1 MENQKLVS
9 KNNQPIKMINHQEI
23 YSLFDMLEQLNSW
36 QNALNLLNDFFSD
49 KQRPVNKKKIAS
61 DYYAC
66 SQIFSSFY
74 NDFSQTLPK
83 IEKQLDELRQKEK
96 ILTTHLFRVKSNNK

>member
-1 MENQKLVS
+1 
-9 KNNQPIKMINHQEI
+9 
-23 YSLFDMLEQLNSW
+23 MLEQLNFW
-36 QNALNLLNDFFSD
+36 QNALNLLNEFFGD

-66 SQIFSSFY
+66 SQIFSSFH

-83 IEKQLDELRQKEK
+83 IEKQLDKLRQKEK
-96 ILTTHLFRVKSNNK
+96 I

>member
-9 KNNQPIKMINHQEI
+9 KNNQPIKMIDHQEI

-36 QNALNLLNDFFSD
+36 QNALNLLNDYFSD

-61 DYYAC
+61 NYYAC
-66 SQIFSSFY
+66 SQIFSSFH

-83 IEKQLDELRQKEK
+83 MKKQIDELRQKEK
-96 ILTTHLFRVKSNNK
+96 I

>member
-1 MENQKLVS
+1 MNKIQSVNL
-9 KNNQPIKMINHQEI
+9 KNDKKQPIKSISHQDI
-23 YSLFDMLEQLNSW
+23 YSLHDLLEQLNSW

-66 SQIFSSFY
+66 SQIFSSFH

-83 IEKQLDELRQKEK
+83 IKKQIDELRQKEK
-96 ILTTHLFRVKSNNK
+96 I

>member
-1 MENQKLVS
+1 MDNQRLVS

-66 SQIFSSFY
+66 SQIFSSFH

-83 IEKQLDELRQKEK
+83 IKKQIDELRHKEK
-96 ILTTHLFRVKSNNK
+96 I

>member
-1 MENQKLVS
+1 MDNQRLVPR
-9 KNNQPIKMINHQEI
+9 NNQPIKMINHQEI

-36 QNALNLLNDFFSD
+36 QNALNLLDDFFSD
-49 KQRPVNKKKIAS
+49 KQRPVNKKKIAR

-66 SQIFSSFY
+66 SQIFSSFH

-83 IEKQLDELRQKEK
+83 IKKQIDELRQKEK
-96 ILTTHLFRVKSNNK
+96 I

>member
-1 MENQKLVS
+1 MENQRLVS

-66 SQIFSSFY
+66 SQIFSSFH

-83 IEKQLDELRQKEK
+83 IKKQVDELRYKEK
-96 ILTTHLFRVKSNNK
+96 I